1 MVLVPRALESG
12 ILARGLSDP
21 AATEAL
27 ASRPAH
33 DGDRACCWPSLP
45 DTPGTAAGAQE
56 PQEIAVDADFAEHGL
71 FVKIREEKGA
81 NKMAACGQLG
91 NVALKRTLMLKRRM
105 ERMMQREAAEAEEE
119 EAEAADATADA
130 AAAAASV
137 EPEPPEGAY
146 PVRLCG
152 REDLSW

>member
-1 MVLVPRALESG
+1 MQG
-12 ILARGLSDP
+12 FK
-21 AATEAL
+21 TAL
-27 ASRPAH
+27 AKP
-33 DGDRACCWPSLP
+33 
-45 DTPGTAAGAQE
+45 
-56 PQEIAVDADFAEHGL
+56 HGL

-105 ERMMQREAAEAEEE
+105 ERMMQREAVEEQE
-119 EAEAADATADA
+119 VEAADAAADA

-146 PVRLCG
+146 PVRVCG